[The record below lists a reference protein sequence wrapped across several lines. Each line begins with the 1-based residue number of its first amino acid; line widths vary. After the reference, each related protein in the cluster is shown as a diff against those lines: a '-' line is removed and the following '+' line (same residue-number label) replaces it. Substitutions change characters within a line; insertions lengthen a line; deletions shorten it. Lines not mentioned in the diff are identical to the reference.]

1 MMPRSEALAP
11 PSRPRPGRPLLA
23 AARTTR
29 DPADGACSGSAATAR
44 PFTHPDAHAVTCV
57 LIWSD
62 ELAGYRFRPGH
73 PLDPRRLELT
83 VSLIRALELV
93 ESGQVVEPDPSDDQ
107 DLRLVHEPDY
117 VQAVRTASDNPGT
130 RIDPRYGLGT
140 QDVPIVERMHEMS
153 RAVVGSTLTAARL
166 VAAGQATRAFALAGG
181 LHHAHASAASGF
193 CVYNDLAVAI
203 RWLQREHGMRVMY
216 IDYDAH
222 HGDGV
227 QDIFYDDP
235 DVLTVSLHESGLY
248 LFPATGFVDELG
260 TGDGHGFSANVPL
273 EAQTE
278 DRSFLD
284 AFDSLVPE
292 LADVFQPDIMVVQA
306 GCDTHGLDPLTHMR
320 CTTNLSEALMQRVVG
335 LADKHCGGRIIATG
349 GGGYAIRTV
358 VPRAWALT
366 WAALCGR
373 RAPDPIPDAWV
384 REVQK
389 ESSATIP
396 AVLRDPP
403 DFLQPTPRRHEV
415 ERANELT
422 VRALKRRLM
431 PLLTGWGLG
440 F

>member
-1 MMPRSEALAP
+1 MACRVSCPVRSQP
-11 PSRPRPGRPLLA
+11 PN
-23 AARTTR
+23 
-29 DPADGACSGSAATAR
+29 
-44 PFTHPDAHAVTCV
+44 AHAVTCV
-57 LIWSD
+57 LVWSD

-83 VSLIRALELV
+83 ISLIRAMELV
-93 ESGQVVEPDPSDDQ
+93 DGRQVIEPGPATDEE
-107 DLRLVHEPDY
+107 LLLVHEPEY
-117 VQAVRTASDNPGT
+117 VRAVRTASADPT
-130 RIDPRYGLGT
+130 ARVDPRFGLGT
-140 QDVPIVERMHEMS
+140 QDVPAVERMHEMS
-153 RAVVGSTLTAARL
+153 LAVVASTLTAARL
-166 VAAGQATRAFALAGG
+166 VASGQATRALALAGG
-181 LHHAHASAASGF
+181 LHHAHAAAASGF

-203 RWLQREHGMRVMY
+203 RWLQQERGMRVMY

-227 QDIFYDDP
+227 QDIFYADP

-292 LADVFQPDIMVVQA
+292 LAAAFRPDILVVQT
-306 GCDTHGLDPLTHMR
+306 GCDTHGFDPLTHMR
-320 CTTNLSEALMQRVVG
+320 CTTNLSEALMQRVVA
-335 LADKHCGGRIIATG
+335 LAEEHCYGRIVATG

-358 VPRAWALT
+358 VPRAWTLS
-366 WAALCGR
+366 WAALCGL
-373 RAPDPIPDAWV
+373 RAPDPIPEGWLQ
-384 REVQK
+384 ETQK
-389 ESSATIP
+389 ESSARIP
-396 AVLRDPP
+396 DVLRDPP
-403 DFLQPTPRRHEV
+403 DLLQSSPRRDEV

-431 PLLTGWGLG
+431 PLMTGWGLG